1 MDVLEIMKLAGQAGA
16 VPALIAVVTIFIRYV
31 AKRDQDLKE
40 VVTNHLTH
48 ANDTQQK
55 VVETLAALAEAVRK
69 CPGPKEEE

>member
-16 VPALIAVVTIFIRYV
+16 VPALIAVVTIFVRYV
-31 AKRDQDLKE
+31 SKRDQDLKE

-55 VVETLAALAEAVRK
+55 VVETLSAVAEAVRK
-69 CPGPKEEE
+69 CPGPK